1 MDALMEVFGS
11 YSVGSLILLVAAFV
25 FLCKIYREMKKV
37 IVEQHDL
44 KKAQDEQITR
54 IVEQEAKYPEWR
66 QQSLDIQKKLTERMD
81 AIQKSQEDV
90 MRRIEEIEVE
100 RRKQKR
106 NELRERLLYAYR
118 YYTSWE
124 VNPKQAWS
132 EMEAQAFWDMFGDYE
147 KNGGNGHM
155 HTVVQPA
162 MRALKV
168 VPMHEVEQVA
178 DLMQSRR

>member
-1 MDALMEVFGS
+1 MDALIEVFGN

-54 IVEQEAKYPEWR
+54 IIEQEAKYPEWR
-66 QQSLDIQKKLTERMD
+66 QQSLNIQKKLTERMD
-81 AIQKSQEDV
+81 EMQKFQEDV
-90 MRRIEEIEVE
+90 MRRIEEIEAE

-106 NELRERLLYAYR
+106 NELRDRLLQAYR
-118 YYTSWE
+118 YYTNQDT
-124 VNPKQAWS
+124 NPRHAWS

-147 KNGGNGHM
+147 KNGGDGHM

-162 MRALKV
+162 MRALEV
-168 VPMHEVEQVA
+168 IPMHETELVA

>member
-1 MDALMEVFGS
+1 MDALIEVFGK

-25 FLCKIYREMKKV
+25 FLCKIYWKMKKV

-54 IVEQEAKYPEWR
+54 IIEQEAKYPEWR
-66 QQSLDIQKKLTERMD
+66 KQSLDIQKKLTERMD
-81 AIQKSQEDV
+81 EMQKFQEDV
-90 MRRIEEIEVE
+90 MRRIEEIEAE

-106 NELRERLLYAYR
+106 NELRDRLLQAYR
-118 YYTSWE
+118 YYTNQDT
-124 VNPKQAWS
+124 NPRHAWS

-147 KNGGNGHM
+147 KNGGDGHM

-162 MRALKV
+162 MRALEV
-168 VPMHEVEQVA
+168 IPMHETELVA